1 MKNMKYLSLL
11 ATLGLLVGCTSDP
24 TTEEAPQPPS
34 VPEQKI
40 SHVVPVEQALE
51 DLQGLLEAIDAPA
64 ENGAATRSGGIRRV
78 KSVTT
83 VSPEAL
89 NPGGTRSE
97 ATADVEELLYIVNF
111 ENEAGYAILGA
122 DDRLEPVYAV
132 VDEGSLT
139 AEEFRYAV
147 TVTPEQAEADGEL
160 VFPLQM
166 VAQAALG
173 GIGTGGTGGGISGPI
188 TDIGI
193 HGPGGWTPRPTLIKS
208 ETGPV
213 ANYHHLP
220 PQIPVNLKLHQG
232 YPCNALCPVKNGT
245 HCKAGC
251 TAIAIAQVLIANYI
265 NNNSIVGSIQGISID
280 WSLIEKAI
288 EKPSLLAPREES
300 EPISKE
306 ALEVARLIREVG
318 RLMHLDYGTTS
329 SSGRNGRIQGV
340 LEYVLY
346 SGVHDWTYQFSKVR
360 QMLFER
366 KKTTIVCGS
375 NTVGTKKNHAFNLD
389 GWLKRSRTTTNY
401 YSDGSKN
408 VSTHSSDLIH
418 CNFGWK
424 WGTANGYYYYGAFD
438 LRNGPE
444 AGYDGEDTSSS
455 NDKYYDMELI
465 VTYTNCP

>member
-1 MKNMKYLSLL
+1 MKHFGLFSLFF
-11 ATLGLLVGCTSDP
+11 GFWLLVGCTADP
-24 TTEEAPQPPS
+24 GAEPGPPGEN
-34 VPEQKI
+34 PPAAENP
-40 SHVVPVEQALE
+40 HAVPVEQALE
-51 DLQGLLEAIDAPA
+51 ELQSVLKEIDTPT
-64 ENGAATRSGGIRRV
+64 EDGAATRSGGIRRV

-97 ATADVEELLYIVNF
+97 TTTDVEELLYIVNF

-139 AEEFRYAV
+139 TEDFRYAV

-160 VFPLQM
+160 VFPLQII
-166 VAQAALG
+166 AQAAAN
-173 GIGTGGTGGGISGPI
+173 GIGGPV
-188 TDIGI
+188 TDIGTQ
-193 HGPGGWTPRPTLIKS
+193 GPEGWKPLPTLIRT

-213 ANYHHLP
+213 TNYHHLP
-220 PQIPVNLKLHQG
+220 PQIPINLKLHQG

-245 HCKAGC
+245 RCKAGC

-265 NNNSIVGSIQGISID
+265 NNNSIVGSIQETPIN
-280 WSLIEKAI
+280 WSLIQKAI

-300 EPISKE
+300 EPIGKE

-346 SGVHDWTYQFSKVR
+346 SGVHDWTYQFSKVK

-389 GWLKRSRTTTNY
+389 GWLERSRTVTKY
-401 YSDGSKN
+401 YSDNSKI

-438 LRNGPE
+438 LRNGPVIGSE
-444 AGYDGEDTSSS
+444 PDATTSTSDT
-455 NDKYYDMELI
+455 YYDMDLI

>member
-1 MKNMKYLSLL
+1 MKHFGLFSLFF
-11 ATLGLLVGCTSDP
+11 GFWLLVGCTADP
-24 TTEEAPQPPS
+24 GAEPGPPGEN
-34 VPEQKI
+34 PPAAENP
-40 SHVVPVEQALE
+40 HAVPVEQALE
-51 DLQGLLEAIDAPA
+51 ELQSVLKEIDTPT
-64 ENGAATRSGGIRRV
+64 EDGAVTRSGGIRRV

-89 NPGGTRSE
+89 SPGGTRSE
-97 ATADVEELLYIVNF
+97 ATTNVEDLLYIVNF

-139 AEEFRYAV
+139 TEDFRYAV

-173 GIGTGGTGGGISGPI
+173 GIGTGGTGGGGIGGPI

-193 HGPGGWTPRPTLIKS
+193 HGPGGWTPRPTLVRS

-213 ANYHHLP
+213 TNYHHLP
-220 PQIPVNLKLHQG
+220 PQIPINLKLHQG

-265 NNNSIVGSIQGISID
+265 NNNSVVGSIQETPID
-280 WSLIEKAI
+280 WSLIQKAI
-288 EKPSLLAPREES
+288 ERPSLLTPREES
-300 EPISKE
+300 EPIGKE

-318 RLMHLDYGTTS
+318 RLMHMEYGTTS
-329 SSGRNGRIQGV
+329 SSGRRGRIQGV

-389 GWLKRSRTTTNY
+389 GWLERSRTTTNY
-401 YSDGSKN
+401 YSDGSIN
-408 VSTHSSDLIH
+408 VSTHGDNLIH
-418 CNFGWK
+418 CNFGWG
-424 WGTANGYYYYGAFD
+424 GTANGYYYYGAFD

-455 NDKYYDMELI
+455 SDKYYDMELI